1 MDSDYQILQNN
12 PVSDLRKALTHYN
25 SETKIIGI
33 SKLKKEALVSTIK
46 NRFKPPK
53 ISTQNGDIMLDARDM
68 AIDTYRLKPKKKKEK
83 KVSKPKSKP
92 KSNPKVKKLL
102 DTYNKLD
109 KLIEKNKTILKQ
121 IPFGTRTNRD
131 KPFKNY
137 YEWYNNSL
145 GVEVTDSSPQG
156 IDNSI
161 EMGKGLI
168 KNVLDTIKKNSK
180 PMTLEEYEEEED
192 QKAAK
197 EFKRKKKISEKEDLT
212 RFNRTIKEIE
222 YFFNTEKGSY
232 KNSRSIKSGKDLKEI
247 YNNVLLRLKNSKKS
261 KEFTI
266 PESVELKIKKK
277 LKSEPMKKEEPKRTN
292 KAKRGEA
299 LAKKLGVFDFLENQR
314 KSMK

>member
-53 ISTQNGDIMLDARDM
+53 ISTQNGDIMLDARDI

-83 KVSKPKSKP
+83 KVSKP
-92 KSNPKVKKLL
+92 
-102 DTYNKLD
+102 DA
-109 KLIEKNKTILKQ
+109 
-121 IPFGTRTNRD
+121 NR
-131 KPFKNY
+131 
-137 YEWYNNSL
+137 
-145 GVEVTDSSPQG
+145 
-156 IDNSI
+156 
-161 EMGKGLI
+161 
-168 KNVLDTIKKNSK
+168 TIKIKKKKKSK

-277 LKSEPMKKEEPKRTN
+277 LK
-292 KAKRGEA
+292 
-299 LAKKLGVFDFLENQR
+299 
-314 KSMK
+314 